1 MRAIF
6 IGHQT
11 WLVEHGSTRILI
23 DPLLCEDFGLVD
35 EYRIEIYPPRTVDA
49 AALSDIDLI
58 FLSHEHSDHFDIK
71 SLNLLPRSA
80 QFVVGA
86 TIVEPVKQCIRDL
99 GFTLTQVN
107 DTDQMRV
114 GDLSLRF
121 YPADPKTAFWESR
134 VTQVH
139 IEEAEQSSGGIFIA
153 VDALVSEVF
162 KTDIV
167 AGRLVPPKLVIVSNN
182 SRVSPPGAFQSLEN
196 WGKNA
201 SDSNRKV
208 GPLGIGVLS
217 AVLTSYMDDF
227 PVQPE
232 NIALCGG
239 GFIKRL
245 GGFAAF
251 PFSDQPTLSR
261 LANQLS
267 LDTNIVGLLPGEAF
281 ALDTDPR
288 PQAVIDWVQVDKVQH
303 NLLMEELDQFIDAR
317 KTVEVVA
324 SVRPDVQDAEAYEE
338 LLRRAQAELQRLA
351 KSLMLFI
358 TGRKV
363 LAMSHYNG
371 CKLGPKRIVFSFVAH
386 ALGRQDSYALNL
398 ISGQFEA
405 EAHNQLESLV
415 GLYPFG
421 VCLPLVDFIGMV
433 EGDLQ
438 VWDIVG
444 VSVQSWFETGI
455 FDGLIP
461 FFYSYYGENGS
472 PELLAKIIWRSMRNL
487 EVCPC
492 N

>member
-6 IGHQT
+6 VGHQT
-11 WLVEHGSTRILI
+11 WLVEHGNTRILI
-23 DPLLCEDFGLVD
+23 DPLLREDFGLVD
-35 EYRIEIYPPRTVDA
+35 EHRIEIYPPRTVDA
-49 AALSDIDLI
+49 AALCDVDLI
-58 FLSHEHSDHFDIK
+58 FLSHEHSDHFDIQ

-80 QFVVGA
+80 RFVVGA

-99 GFTLTQVN
+99 GFTLTQVI
-107 DTDQMRV
+107 DTEPMRV

-139 IEEAEQSSGGIFIA
+139 IEEFEQPSGGIFIA

-167 AGRLVPPKLVIVSNN
+167 EGRLAPPKLVIVSNN

-201 SDSNRKV
+201 SGSNRKV
-208 GPLGIGVLS
+208 GPLGVGVLS

-261 LANQLS
+261 LANRLS
-267 LDTNIVGLLPGEAF
+267 LDTHIVGLLPGEAF
-281 ALDTDPR
+281 ALASDPG
-288 PQAVIDWVQVDKVQH
+288 PQACIDWVQVDKVQH
-303 NLLMEELDQFIDAR
+303 NVLIEELEQFIEAR

-363 LAMSHYNG
+363 LAMSHYKG
-371 CKLGPKRIVFSFVAH
+371 RKLGPKRIVVSFVSH

-405 EAHNQLESLV
+405 EMHNQFESLV
-415 GLYPFG
+415 
-421 VCLPLVDFIGMV
+421 
-433 EGDLQ
+433 
-438 VWDIVG
+438 
-444 VSVQSWFETGI
+444 
-455 FDGLIP
+455 
-461 FFYSYYGENGS
+461 
-472 PELLAKIIWRSMRNL
+472 A
-487 EVCPC
+487 
-492 N
+492 

>member
-6 IGHQT
+6 VGHQT
-11 WLVEHGSTRILI
+11 WLVEHASTRILI

-35 EYRIEIYPPRTVDA
+35 EHRIEIYPPRTVDA
-49 AALSDIDLI
+49 AALSDVDLI
-58 FLSHEHSDHFDIK
+58 FLSHEHSDHFDIQ

-80 QFVVGA
+80 RFVVGA

-99 GFTLTQVN
+99 GFTLTEVN
-107 DTDQMRV
+107 DSAPMRV
-114 GDLSLRF
+114 GDLNLRF

-139 IEEAEQSSGGIFIA
+139 IEEAEQPQNGIFIA

-162 KTDIV
+162 KADIV
-167 AGRLVPPKLVIVSNN
+167 DERLAPPKLVIVSNN

-217 AVLTSYMDDF
+217 AVLTSYLDDF

-261 LANQLS
+261 LANRLS
-267 LDTNIVGLLPGEAF
+267 LDTHIVGLLPGEAF
-281 ALDTDPR
+281 ALDHQSELPT
-288 PQAVIDWVQVDKVQH
+288 AIDWVQVDKVQH
-303 NLLMEELDQFIDAR
+303 ALLIEELDQFIEAR
-317 KTVEVVA
+317 KSVEVVA
-324 SVRPDVQDAEAYEE
+324 SVRPDVADAEQYEV
-338 LLRRAQAELQRLA
+338 LLRRAEAELQRLA

-358 TGRKV
+358 TGRKA
-363 LAMSHYNG
+363 LAMTHHKG
-371 CKLGPKRIVFSFVAH
+371 RKLGPKRIVFSFASRV
-386 ALGRQDSYALNL
+386 LGRRDSYGLNL
-398 ISGQFEA
+398 ISGRFEA
-405 EAHNQLESLV
+405 EAPSSLESL
-415 GLYPFG
+415 LAEYPFG
-421 VCLPLVDFIGMV
+421 VSLPLVDFIGMV

-438 VWDIVG
+438 IWDIVG
-444 VSVQSWFETGI
+444 VSVQSWFENGI

-472 PELLAKIIWRSMRNL
+472 PELLAKIIDRAMHNL
-487 EVCPC
+487 EVRP
-492 N
+492 

>member
-1 MRAIF
+1 MRTIF

-11 WLVEHGSTRILI
+11 WLVEHKSTRILI

-35 EYRIEIYPPRTVDA
+35 ENRIKIYPPRTVDA
-49 AALSDIDLI
+49 TALSDVDLI
-58 FLSHEHSDHFDIK
+58 FLSHEHSDHFDIQ
-71 SLNLLPRSA
+71 SLNQLPRSA
-80 QFVVGA
+80 RFVVGA
-86 TIVEPVKQCIRDL
+86 IIVEPVKQCIRDL
-99 GFTLTQVN
+99 GFTLIQVKDN
-107 DTDQMRV
+107 EPMRV
-114 GDLSLRF
+114 GDLILRF

-139 IEEAEQSSGGIFIA
+139 IEEAEQPVSGIFIA
-153 VDALVSEVF
+153 VDALVSEAF
-162 KTDIV
+162 KTDIIE
-167 AGRLVPPKLVIVSNN
+167 GRLAAPKLVIVSNN
-182 SRVSPPGAFQSLEN
+182 ARVSPPGAFQSLEN

-245 GGFAAF
+245 GAFAAF
-251 PFSDQPTLSR
+251 PFTDQPTLSR
-261 LANQLS
+261 LANRLS
-267 LDTNIVGLLPGEAF
+267 LDTHIVGLLPGEAF
-281 ALDTDPR
+281 ALTPDPG

-303 NLLMEELDQFIDAR
+303 NLLIEELDQFIEAR

-324 SVRPDVQDAEAYEE
+324 SVRPDVQDAEAYIE

-363 LAMSHYNG
+363 LAMSHHKG
-371 CKLGPKRIVFSFVAH
+371 RKLGPKRIVFSFVSH

-405 EAHNQLESLV
+405 EVHNQLESL
-415 GLYPFG
+415 LAHYPFG
-421 VCLPLVDFIGMV
+421 VCLPLVDFIGMA
-433 EGDLQ
+433 EGELQ

-444 VSVQSWFETGI
+444 VSVQSWFEGGI

-472 PELLAKIIWRSMRNL
+472 PELLAKIIRRSMRNL
-487 EVCPC
+487 EVCP
-492 N
+492 

>member
-1 MRAIF
+1 MRTIF

-11 WLVEHGSTRILI
+11 WLVEHKGTRILI

-35 EYRIEIYPPRTVDA
+35 ENRIKIYPPRTVDA
-49 AALSDIDLI
+49 TALSDVDQI
-58 FLSHEHSDHFDIK
+58 FLSHEHSDHFDIQ
-71 SLNLLPRSA
+71 SLNQLPRSA
-80 QFVVGA
+80 RFVVGA
-86 TIVEPVKQCIRDL
+86 IIVEPVKQCIRDL
-99 GFTLTQVN
+99 GFTLIQVKDN
-107 DTDQMRV
+107 EPMRV
-114 GDLSLRF
+114 GDLILRF

-139 IEEAEQSSGGIFIA
+139 IEEAEQPVSGIFIA
-153 VDALVSEVF
+153 VDALVSEAF
-162 KTDIV
+162 KTDIIE
-167 AGRLVPPKLVIVSNN
+167 GRLAAPKLVIVSNN

-245 GGFAAF
+245 GAFAAF

-261 LANQLS
+261 LANRLS
-267 LDTNIVGLLPGEAF
+267 LDTHIVGLLPGEAF
-281 ALDTDPR
+281 ALTPDPG

-303 NLLMEELDQFIDAR
+303 NLLIEELDQFIEAR

-324 SVRPDVQDAEAYEE
+324 SVRPDVQDAEAYIE

-363 LAMSHYNG
+363 LAMSHHKG
-371 CKLGPKRIVFSFVAH
+371 RKLGPKRIVFSFVSH

-405 EAHNQLESLV
+405 EVHNQLESLV
-415 GLYPFG
+415 AHYTCG
-421 VCLPLVDFIGMV
+421 VCLPLVDFIGMA
-433 EGDLQ
+433 EGELQ

-444 VSVQSWFETGI
+444 VSVQSWFEGGI

-472 PELLAKIIWRSMRNL
+472 PELLAKIIRRSMRNL
-487 EVCPC
+487 EVCP
-492 N
+492 

>member
-1 MRAIF
+1 MRAVF

-49 AALSDIDLI
+49 AALSDVDLI
-58 FLSHEHSDHFDIK
+58 FLSHEHSDHFDIQ

-80 QFVVGA
+80 RFVVGA

-107 DTDQMRV
+107 DTEPMRV
-114 GDLSLRF
+114 GDVNLRF

-139 IEEAEQSSGGIFIA
+139 IEEAEQPNSGIFIA

-167 AGRLVPPKLVIVSNN
+167 EGRLVPPKLVIVSNN

-208 GPLGIGVLS
+208 GPLGIGVLN

-261 LANQLS
+261 LANRLS

-281 ALDTDPR
+281 ALASDPGS
-288 PQAVIDWVQVDKVQH
+288 QVGIDWVQVDKVQH
-303 NLLMEELDQFIDAR
+303 NLLIEELEHFIEAR
-317 KTVEVVA
+317 EAVEVVT
-324 SVRPDVQDAEAYEE
+324 SVRPDVQDAAAYEE

-363 LAMSHYNG
+363 VAMSHYKG
-371 CKLGPKRIVFSFVAH
+371 HKLGPKRIAFSFISH

-405 EAHNQLESLV
+405 ETHHSLESLV
-415 GLYPFG
+415 ARYPFG

-438 VWDIVG
+438 IWDIVG
-444 VSVQSWFETGI
+444 VSVQSWFEGGI

-472 PELLAKIIWRSMRNL
+472 PELLAKIIERSMRNL
-487 EVCPC
+487 EVCP
-492 N
+492 

>member
-11 WLVEHGSTRILI
+11 WLIEHGSTRILI

-35 EYRIEIYPPRTVDA
+35 EHRIEIYPPRTVDA
-49 AALSDIDLI
+49 AALSDVDLI
-58 FLSHEHSDHFDIK
+58 FLSHEHSDHFDIH

-80 QFVVGA
+80 RFVVGA

-99 GFTLTQVN
+99 GFTLIQVN
-107 DTDQMRV
+107 DTEPMRV
-114 GDLSLRF
+114 DDLILRF

-139 IEEAEQSSGGIFIA
+139 IEEAKQPGSGIFIA

-162 KTDIV
+162 KTDIIE
-167 AGRLVPPKLVIVSNN
+167 GRLAPPKLVIVSNN
-182 SRVSPPGAFQSLEN
+182 SRVSPPEAFQSLEN

-245 GGFAAF
+245 GAFAAF

-261 LANQLS
+261 LANRLS
-267 LDTNIVGLLPGEAF
+267 LDTHIVGLLPGEAF
-281 ALDTDPR
+281 ALAPDPG
-288 PQAVIDWVQVDKVQH
+288 PQAVVDWVQVDKVQH
-303 NLLMEELDQFIDAR
+303 NLLIEELDQFIEAR

-324 SVRPDVQDAEAYEE
+324 SVRPDVQNAEAYKE
-338 LLRRAQAELQRLA
+338 LLRRAETELQQLA

-363 LAMSHYNG
+363 LAMSHYKG
-371 CKLGPKRIVFSFVAH
+371 RKLGPKRIVFSFVSH
-386 ALGRQDSYALNL
+386 ALGRQNSYALNL
-398 ISGQFEA
+398 ISGQFES
-405 EAHNQLESLV
+405 ETQNQLESLV
-415 GLYPFG
+415 AQFPFG
-421 VCLPLVDFIGMV
+421 VCLPLVDFIGMA
-433 EGDLQ
+433 EGELQ
-438 VWDIVG
+438 IWDILG
-444 VSVQSWFETGI
+444 VSVQSWFEGGI

-472 PELLAKIIWRSMRNL
+472 PELLAKIIRRSMQNL
-487 EVCPC
+487 KVCP
-492 N
+492 

>member
-35 EYRIEIYPPRTVDA
+35 AHRIEIYPPRVVDA
-49 AALSDIDLI
+49 TALSDIDLI
-58 FLSHEHSDHFDIK
+58 FLSHEHSDHFDIH

-80 QFVVGA
+80 RFVVGA

-99 GFTLTQVN
+99 GFTLTQVC
-107 DTDQMRV
+107 DTEPMLI

-139 IEEAEQSSGGIFIA
+139 IEEAEQPSNGIFIA

-167 AGRLVPPKLVIVSNN
+167 EGRLAPPKLVIVSNN

-201 SDSNRKV
+201 SDGNRKV

-227 PVQPE
+227 PVQPA

-239 GFIKRL
+239 GFIKRM
-245 GGFAAF
+245 GEFAAF

-261 LANQLS
+261 LANRLS

-281 ALDTDPR
+281 ALDPDLGQ
-288 PQAVIDWVQVDKVQH
+288 QAIIDWVQVDKVQH
-303 NLLMEELDQFIDAR
+303 NLLIDELDQFIEAR

-324 SVRPDVQDAEAYEE
+324 SVRPDVQDVEAYEE
-338 LLRRAQAELQRLA
+338 LLQRALAELQRLA

-358 TGRKV
+358 TGRKA
-363 LAMSHYNG
+363 LAMSHYKG
-371 CKLGPKRIVFSFVAH
+371 RKLGPKRIVFSFASH
-386 ALGRQDSYALNL
+386 ALGLQDSYALNL

-405 EAHNQLESLV
+405 ETHNQLESLV
-415 GLYPFG
+415 EQYPFG
-421 VCLPLVDFIGMV
+421 ICLPLVDFIGMV

-438 VWDIVG
+438 IWDIVG
-444 VSVQSWFETGI
+444 VSVQSWFESGI

-472 PELLAKIIWRSMRNL
+472 PELLAKIIGRSMRNL
-487 EVCPC
+487 EVGP
-492 N
+492 

>member
-1 MRAIF
+1 MRTIF

-11 WLVEHGSTRILI
+11 WLVEHKGTRILI

-35 EYRIEIYPPRTVDA
+35 ENRIKIYPPRTVDA
-49 AALSDIDLI
+49 TALSDVDLI
-58 FLSHEHSDHFDIK
+58 FLSHEHSDHFDIQ
-71 SLNLLPRSA
+71 SLNQLPRSA
-80 QFVVGA
+80 RFVVGA
-86 TIVEPVKQCIRDL
+86 IIVEPVKQCIRDL
-99 GFTLTQVN
+99 GFTLIQVKDN
-107 DTDQMRV
+107 EPMRV
-114 GDLSLRF
+114 GDLILRF

-139 IEEAEQSSGGIFIA
+139 IEEAEQPVSGIFIA
-153 VDALVSEVF
+153 VDALVSEAF
-162 KTDIV
+162 KTDIIE
-167 AGRLVPPKLVIVSNN
+167 GRLAAPKLVIVSNN

-201 SDSNRKV
+201 SDSNRQV
-208 GPLGIGVLS
+208 GPLGIGVLR
-217 AVLTSYMDDF
+217 AVLTSYMDDV

-232 NIALCGG
+232 NMALCGG

-245 GGFAAF
+245 GAFAAF

-261 LANQLS
+261 LANRLS
-267 LDTNIVGLLPGEAF
+267 LDTHIVGLLPGEAF
-281 ALDTDPR
+281 ALTPDPG

-303 NLLMEELDQFIDAR
+303 NLLIEELDQFIEAR

-324 SVRPDVQDAEAYEE
+324 SVRPDVQDAEAYIE

-363 LAMSHYNG
+363 LAMSHHKG
-371 CKLGPKRIVFSFVAH
+371 RKLGPKRIVFSFVSH

-405 EAHNQLESLV
+405 EVHNQLESL
-415 GLYPFG
+415 LAHYPFG
-421 VCLPLVDFIGMV
+421 VCLPLVDFIGMA
-433 EGDLQ
+433 EGELQ

-444 VSVQSWFETGI
+444 VSVQSWFEGGI

-472 PELLAKIIWRSMRNL
+472 PELLAKIIRRSMRNL
-487 EVCPC
+487 EVCP
-492 N
+492 

>member
-11 WLVEHGSTRILI
+11 WLVEHSGTRILV

-35 EYRIEIYPPRTVDA
+35 EHRMEIYPPRTVDA
-49 AALSDIDLI
+49 AALSDVDLI
-58 FLSHEHSDHFDIK
+58 FLSHEHSDHFDIQ

-80 QFVVGA
+80 RFVVGA

-107 DTDQMRV
+107 DTEPMRV
-114 GDLSLRF
+114 GNLSLRF

-139 IEEAEQSSGGIFIA
+139 IEEAEQPVNGIFIA

-167 AGRLVPPKLVIVSNN
+167 EVRLAPPKLVIVSNN

-196 WGKNA
+196 WGKNV
-201 SDSNRKV
+201 SDSSRKV

-239 GFIKRL
+239 GFIKRM

-261 LANQLS
+261 LANRLS
-267 LDTNIVGLLPGEAF
+267 LDTHIVGLLPGEAF
-281 ALDTDPR
+281 ALTLDPG
-288 PQAVIDWVQVDKVQH
+288 PQTVIDWVQVDKVQH
-303 NLLMEELDQFIDAR
+303 NLLIEELDQFIEAR

-324 SVRPDVQDAEAYEE
+324 SVCPDVQNAEAYEE

-363 LAMSHYNG
+363 LAMSHYKG
-371 CKLGPKRIVFSFVAH
+371 RKLGPKRIVFSFVSH

-398 ISGQFEA
+398 INGQFEA
-405 EAHNQLESLV
+405 ETHNQLESLV
-415 GLYPFG
+415 AQYPFG

-438 VWDIVG
+438 IWDIVG
-444 VSVQSWFETGI
+444 VSVQSWFENGI

-472 PELLAKIIWRSMRNL
+472 PELLAKIIGRSMRNL
-487 EVCPC
+487 EVCP
-492 N
+492 

>member
-11 WLVEHGSTRILI
+11 WLVEHSGTRILV

-35 EYRIEIYPPRTVDA
+35 EHRIEIYPPRTVDA
-49 AALSDIDLI
+49 AALSDVDLI
-58 FLSHEHSDHFDIK
+58 FLSHEHSDHFDIQ

-80 QFVVGA
+80 RFVVGA

-107 DTDQMRV
+107 DTEPMRV
-114 GDLSLRF
+114 GNLSLRF

-139 IEEAEQSSGGIFIA
+139 IEEAEQPVNGIFIA

-167 AGRLVPPKLVIVSNN
+167 EGRLAPPKLVIVSNN

-196 WGKNA
+196 WGKNV
-201 SDSNRKV
+201 SDSSRKV

-239 GFIKRL
+239 GFIKRM

-261 LANQLS
+261 LANRLS
-267 LDTNIVGLLPGEAF
+267 LDTHIVGLLPGEAF
-281 ALDTDPR
+281 ALTPDPG
-288 PQAVIDWVQVDKVQH
+288 PQAVIDWIQVDKIQH
-303 NLLMEELDQFIDAR
+303 KLLIEELDQFIETR
-317 KTVEVVA
+317 KTVEVLA
-324 SVRPDVQDAEAYEE
+324 SVCPDVQIAEAYEE

-363 LAMSHYNG
+363 LAMSHYKG
-371 CKLGPKRIVFSFVAH
+371 RKLGPKRIVFSFVSH

-398 ISGQFEA
+398 INGQFEA
-405 EAHNQLESLV
+405 ETHNQLESLV
-415 GLYPFG
+415 AQYPFG

-438 VWDIVG
+438 IWDIVG
-444 VSVQSWFETGI
+444 VSVQSWFENGI

-472 PELLAKIIWRSMRNL
+472 PELLAKIIGRSMRNL
-487 EVCPC
+487 EVCP
-492 N
+492 

>member
-1 MRAIF
+1 MRTIF

-11 WLVEHGSTRILI
+11 WLVEHKSTRILI

-35 EYRIEIYPPRTVDA
+35 ENRIKIYPPRTVDA
-49 AALSDIDLI
+49 TALSDVDLI
-58 FLSHEHSDHFDIK
+58 FLSHEHSDHFDIQ
-71 SLNLLPRSA
+71 SLNQLPRSA
-80 QFVVGA
+80 RFVVGA
-86 TIVEPVKQCIRDL
+86 IIVEPVKQCIRDL
-99 GFTLTQVN
+99 GFTLIQVKDN
-107 DTDQMRV
+107 EPMRV
-114 GDLSLRF
+114 GDLILRF

-139 IEEAEQSSGGIFIA
+139 IEEAEQPVSGIFIA
-153 VDALVSEVF
+153 VDALVSEAF
-162 KTDIV
+162 KTDIIE
-167 AGRLVPPKLVIVSNN
+167 GRLAAPKLVIVSNN

-245 GGFAAF
+245 GAFAAF

-261 LANQLS
+261 LANRLS
-267 LDTNIVGLLPGEAF
+267 LDTHIVGLLPGEAF
-281 ALDTDPR
+281 ALTPDPG

-303 NLLMEELDQFIDAR
+303 NLLIEELDQFIEAR

-324 SVRPDVQDAEAYEE
+324 SVRPDVQDAEAYIE

-363 LAMSHYNG
+363 LAMSHHKG
-371 CKLGPKRIVFSFVAH
+371 RKLGPKRIVFSFVSH

-405 EAHNQLESLV
+405 EVHNQLESLV
-415 GLYPFG
+415 AHYPVG
-421 VCLPLVDFIGMV
+421 VCRPLVDFIGMA
-433 EGDLQ
+433 EGELQ

-444 VSVQSWFETGI
+444 VSVQSWFEGGI

-472 PELLAKIIWRSMRNL
+472 PELLAKIIRRSMCNL
-487 EVCPC
+487 EVCP
-492 N
+492 

>member
-11 WLVEHGSTRILI
+11 WLVEHESTRILI
-23 DPLLCEDFGLVD
+23 DPLLCKDFGLVN
-35 EYRIEIYPPRTVDA
+35 EHRIEIYPPRTVDA
-49 AALSDIDLI
+49 AALSTVDLI
-58 FLSHEHSDHFDIK
+58 FLSHEHSDHFDIQ
-71 SLNLLPRSA
+71 SLNMLPRSA
-80 QFVVGA
+80 RFVVGM
-86 TIVEPVKQCIRDL
+86 TLVEPVKRCIRDL
-99 GFTLTQVN
+99 GFSLTQVN
-107 DTDQMRV
+107 DTEPMRV
-114 GDLSLRF
+114 GDLNLRF

-139 IEEAEQSSGGIFIA
+139 IEEAEQPNNGIFIA

-167 AGRLVPPKLVIVSNN
+167 EEKLAPPKLVIVSNN

-196 WGKNA
+196 WGKNG

-245 GGFAAF
+245 DGFAAF
-251 PFSDQPTLSR
+251 PFSDQPMLSR
-261 LANQLS
+261 LANRLS

-281 ALDTDPR
+281 ALEFDPV
-288 PQAVIDWVQVDKVQH
+288 PHSEIDWVQVDKVQH
-303 NLLMEELDQFIDAR
+303 NLLIEELGQFIDER
-317 KTVEVVA
+317 KTVKVVA
-324 SVRPDVQDAEAYEE
+324 SVRADVQDAEDYEE

-358 TGRKV
+358 TGRKA
-363 LAMSHYNG
+363 LAMSHYKG
-371 CKLGPKRIVFSFVAH
+371 RKLGPKRIVFSFISNT
-386 ALGRQDSYALNL
+386 LGRQDNYALNL

-405 EAHNQLESLV
+405 EMHNSLESLV
-415 GLYPFG
+415 AQYPFG

-438 VWDIVG
+438 IWDIVG
-444 VSVQSWFETGI
+444 VSVQSWFESGI
-455 FDGLIP
+455 FDGVIP

-472 PELLAKIIWRSMRNL
+472 PDLLAKIIARSMRSL
-487 EVCPC
+487 EVNP
-492 N
+492 

>member
-6 IGHQT
+6 VGHQT
-11 WLVEHGSTRILI
+11 WLVEHGSTRVLI
-23 DPLLCEDFGLVD
+23 DPLLCEDFGLID
-35 EYRIEIYPPRTVDA
+35 EHRIEIYPPRTVDTS
-49 AALSDIDLI
+49 ALSNIDLI
-58 FLSHEHSDHFDIK
+58 FLSHEHSDHFDIQ

-80 QFVVGA
+80 RFVVGA
-86 TIVEPVKQCIRDL
+86 TIIEPVKKCIRDL
-99 GFTLTQVN
+99 GFTLTEVN
-107 DTDQMRV
+107 STEPMRV

-121 YPADPKTAFWESR
+121 YPADPNTAFWESR

-139 IEEAEQSSGGIFIA
+139 IEEAEQPSNGIFIA

-162 KTDIV
+162 KSDIV
-167 AGRLVPPKLVIVSNN
+167 EERLPPPKLVIVSNN

-217 AVLTSYMDDF
+217 SVLTNYMDDF

-232 NIALCGG
+232 NIAICGG

-245 GGFAAF
+245 DGFAAF

-267 LDTNIVGLLPGEAF
+267 LDTNILGLLPGETF
-281 ALDTDPR
+281 VLDHEPG
-288 PQAVIDWVQVDKVQH
+288 PPVSIDWVQVDKVQH
-303 NLLMEELDQFIDAR
+303 NFLIEELEQFIEER

-324 SVRPDVQDAEAYEE
+324 SVRPDVQDDAAYEA
-338 LLRRAQAELQRLA
+338 LLRRAEAELQCLA

-358 TGRKV
+358 TGRRA
-363 LAMSHYNG
+363 LAMSHHKG
-371 CKLGPKRIVFSFVAH
+371 RKLGPKRIVFNFVSR
-386 ALGRQDSYALNL
+386 ALRRQNSYALNM
-398 ISGQFEA
+398 ISGQFEY
-405 EAHNQLESLV
+405 EPQSQLESLV
-415 GLYPFG
+415 EQYPFG
-421 VCLPLVDFIGMV
+421 VCLPLVDFVGMT

-438 VWDIVG
+438 IWDIVG
-444 VSVQSWFETGI
+444 VSVQSWFESGI

-472 PELLAKIIWRSMRNL
+472 PELLAKIIARSMHNL
-487 EVCPC
+487 EVCP
-492 N
+492 